1 MTKPAG
7 YNEFTLASQ
16 RASSPAKSGRRTS
29 QDTLRELA
37 AFHMLYG
44 QIENAERLLK
54 IALWTNPHDGRSK
67 RLLAHSMARRGQP
80 MDAART
86 LIEASKMP
94 EVSVSYSD
102 WKEVGLSLLRYGH
115 NSLGM
120 KLLGRKKA
128 GEKSVRITDI

>member
-7 YNEFTLASQ
+7 HNEFTVPTQ
-16 RASSPAKSGRRTS
+16 RGTHPAKPGGRSS

-44 QIENAERLLK
+44 QIENADRLLK

-86 LIEASKMP
+86 LIEASKLP
-94 EVSVSYSD
+94 DVSVSYSD
-102 WKEVGLSLLRYGH
+102 WKEVALSLLLYGH
-115 NSLGM
+115 SSLGM
-120 KLLGRKKA
+120 KLLGKKKA
-128 GEKSVRITDI
+128 GKKSVRITDL